1 MSHLTKFASLVAL
14 STALS
19 AAGVAVA
26 AEATTDDT
34 MVQTDEAKQA
44 VQGDE
49 MDFADQ
55 ESSAAPAPG
64 VSPEDASA
72 ADPGSA
78 GPGSTTSGEENVGA
92 TPDAASRFWW
102 GGGWGGFRPWGGGWW
117 GGFRPW
123 GGGWWGGGWRPWGGG
138 WWGGGWRPWGG
149 GWWGGFRPWGG
160 GWWGGGCGGGFCGW

>member
-26 AEATTDDT
+26 AEPTTEDT
-34 MVQTDEAKQA
+34 MVQLDEANEA

-49 MDFADQ
+49 MDSADQ
-55 ESSAAPAPG
+55 ESSAAPAMG

-72 ADPGSA
+72 ADPGPA
-78 GPGSTTSGEENVGA
+78 GPGSTTSSEENAGA
-92 TPDAASRFWW
+92 TPDTASRFWW
-102 GGGWGGFRPWGGGWW
+102 GGGWGGFRPWGGWWGGFRPWGGWW

-123 GGGWWGGGWRPWGGG
+123 GGWWGGFRPW
-138 WWGGGWRPWGG
+138 G

-160 GWWGGGCGGGFCGW
+160 GWWGGGGCGGGFCGW